1 MQILIQMARRL
12 QLQTKGDEMM
22 YYKSI
27 IDVLHEAVPRKAKAL
42 GLNPEAP
49 PDMNDPNLGKN
60 DTPQPPQDIQD
71 TPEVEGGDQP
81 PTDDSGAPPSDDMA
95 GGDSGGVPADG
106 SGDMSGGDPDA
117 GEGDPAAE
125 GDPNAEDPNAAPDD
139 MGQAAGGDEKETA
152 EQELFKDLKPEQLEI
167 KKKELRERFQ
177 DLYQITAD
185 TIEKLNKVTK
195 TSYDANMIDLSLRQ
209 LLNLKDLIHQ
219 SITKA
224 FTTRTYVENKI
235 ELEKCAALF
244 NSITTTI
251 GMVYE
256 SRAKRAQLDKPKLRG
271 KDLNIDFH
279 QDLGF

>member
-1 MQILIQMARRL
+1 MNF
-12 QLQTKGDEMM
+12 
-22 YYKSI
+22 KSI
-27 IDVLHEAVPRKAKAL
+27 IDVLHEAVPRKAKQL

-49 PDMNDPNLGKN
+49 PDMNDPNAGVA
-60 DTPQPPQDIQD
+60 DTPQPPQDVQD
-71 TPEVEGGDQP
+71 SPEVEGGDQSP
-81 PTDDSGAPPSDDMA
+81 PADDTGAPSDDMGA
-95 GGDSGGVPADG
+95 GGDPGADPAAG
-106 SGDMSGGDPDA
+106 GDMDTGAGDGA
-117 GEGDPAAE
+117 EGGEGDPTAE
-125 GDPNAEDPNAAPDD
+125 EDPNADPNAEDPNADPNAGGD
-139 MGQAAGGDEKETA
+139 MGQATDEKETA

-167 KKKELRERFQ
+167 KKKELKERFQ

-219 SITKA
+219 SITKV

-235 ELEKCAALF
+235 ELEKFATLF

-256 SRAKRAQLDKPKLRG
+256 SRAKRAQLDRPKLRG
-271 KDLNIDFH
+271 RDLNIDFY
-279 QDLGF
+279 QDLGY

>member
-1 MQILIQMARRL
+1 MRYM
-12 QLQTKGDEMM
+12 
-22 YYKSI
+22 SI
-27 IDVLHEAVPRKAKAL
+27 IDLLHEAVPRKAKQL

-49 PDMNDPNLGKN
+49 PDMNDPANGKDN
-60 DTPQPPQDIQD
+60 PQPPEGMGGNDQ
-71 TPEVEGGDQP
+71 PEIEQQDQP
-81 PTDDSGAPPSDDMA
+81 PGDDTGAPQDDMGGGSDPTAGGGDMGGEGDDPSAEGDPSQEDPNAPPDDMA
-95 GGDSGGVPADG
+95 GGDMGGQPA
-106 SGDMSGGDPDA
+106 
-117 GEGDPAAE
+117 
-125 GDPNAEDPNAAPDD
+125 
-139 MGQAAGGDEKETA
+139 DEKETA

-185 TIEKLNKVTK
+185 TVEKLNKVTK

-219 SITKA
+219 SITKV

-235 ELEKCAALF
+235 ELEKFATLF

-256 SRAKRAQLDKPKLRG
+256 ARAKRANLEKPKLRA